1 MISVKELQNWL
12 KTLDK
17 NDYVFVDNDGLTIY
31 SFNNY
36 ATYIE
41 IGGEKETY
49 E

>member
-1 MISVKELQNWL
+1 MK
-12 KTLDK
+12 
-17 NDYVFVDNDGLTIY
+17 YFMHGLTIY

-36 ATYIE
+36 AAYIE